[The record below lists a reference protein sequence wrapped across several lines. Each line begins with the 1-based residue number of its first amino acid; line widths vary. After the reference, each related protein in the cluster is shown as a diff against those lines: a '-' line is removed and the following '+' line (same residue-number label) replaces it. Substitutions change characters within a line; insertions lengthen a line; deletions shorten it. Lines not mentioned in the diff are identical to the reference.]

1 MEIQKS
7 LGIVLYSR
15 RLGEADMC
23 ARIYTRESGKRCFV
37 FKGLR
42 KSKTR
47 PHAATEPG
55 TLLNLVYYQH
65 EEREYQVVNEF
76 RIEAHCGALREDL
89 ERIAHLYFLLEMVD
103 RTSAPNDP
111 HPQLYA
117 LLKGALEELGRTD
130 YTAHLSVFFCIHLLR
145 RLGVLPDLSR
155 CRMCGAREFQSFGF
169 DRGELFAVCGTC
181 ARESRG
187 LKIVKSARLGD
198 YLRATL
204 GSRFSAT
211 DHSIFQREDAL
222 HLLFHLVLFTESY
235 FHVEIKSKGM
245 LFDQKIA

>member
-7 LGIVLYSR
+7 HGIVLYSR
-15 RLGEADMC
+15 RFGEADMY
-23 ARIYTRESGKRCFV
+23 ARIYTREFGKRAFV

-55 TLLNLVYYQH
+55 AILHLVYYFH
-65 EEREYQVVNEF
+65 EGREFQVVNEF
-76 RIEAHCGALREDL
+76 KIEAHRGVLREDL
-89 ERIAHLYFLLEMVD
+89 ERIVHLCFLLEMVD
-103 RTSAPNDP
+103 RTSAANDP
-111 HPQLYA
+111 NEQLYA
-117 LLKGALEELGRTD
+117 LLEAALEELGRTA
-130 YTAHLSVFFCIHLLR
+130 YPSHLSVFFCIHLLK

-155 CRMCGAREFQSFGF
+155 CRPCGAREFNAFVF
-169 DRGELFAVCGTC
+169 DRGELFPVCTQC
-181 ARESRG
+181 ARELKNAKLVRSAG
-187 LKIVKSARLGD
+187 LDD
-198 YLRATL
+198 YLRAAL
-204 GSRFSAT
+204 GSKFSAT
-211 DHSIFQREDAL
+211 DHSLFDREDAL